1 MPRYKRKSVQQSKKD
16 LKRKNDARDFESET
30 VSKKAVY
37 KLSSDFLEVF
47 KIPEGFKIPIVHQ
60 QQRTG
65 SESKSASTS
74 EQQYTTSDKQPS
86 TSPQQSTSSVKR
98 PSIWVQP
105 STNSK
110 KRPSSSQQSST
121 SSNKPPSSFQQS
133 STSSNKPPSSSQQSS
148 TSSVNQASPF
158 DSSVDQSSKSRG
170 NYFAMYKRLQRKS
183 KHMKAKEK
191 QARENKN
198 LNPLW
203 KKNQTER
210 ETKTRQ
216 DKRLDPLY
224 KEGET
229 ERETKIRKEKRL
241 DPLYKEGETERETK
255 IRKEKRLDPLYKEGE
270 TERETKIRKEKRL
283 DKTYKKIETLRD
295 SKDRKDKRLNPF
307 YKKCETGRETK
318 TRRGK
323 RSDPL
328 IKKCETERET
338 KTRRDKRS
346 DPLYK
351 EGETERETKTRQDKR
366 LDPLYKEGE
375 TERETKTRKD
385 KRLDPLYKEGETER
399 ETKIRKEKRL
409 DKTYKKIETLRDSK
423 DRKDKRLNPF
433 YKKCETGRETKTRR
447 GKRSDPLIKK
457 CETERETKTRQDK
470 RLDPLYKEGET
481 ERETT
486 CRKQK
491 RLSVSSNITNV
502 IEKFHSTVNNGPIY
516 VCTSCQ
522 QLWYKHSVRK
532 FKSVFPSADVDV
544 IQNCPQT
551 ASVDDTVWICS
562 TCQSHLK
569 KGKIPPSSTMNK
581 MTFPEQGILKKMNH
595 LELSYVSVLL
605 PFMKIHQE
613 PRGKQKFLHGNMVL
627 VPANISSTV
636 TNLPRMTSETAT
648 IKATLKRRLKYQHH
662 VYCLNVRPEL
672 VHQAAEFLK
681 TTPLYKAH
689 NVTIN
694 SEWTYSGN
702 VDISSEEMT
711 ETDHEQVD
719 IEDGNTNNNDVAD
732 GALQDNDGT
741 NKASEPS
748 KVNEQD
754 GKNESYD
761 SDEDDKWSEVDENE
775 LMSGQADTLLTAPDF
790 VEPAERQLIYNFAP
804 GEGQIPVSRLEFRRN
819 TKGSKTK
826 TVLPEPNI
834 EKNDDEVENEEIDV
848 SKDSRQYRKRKKA
861 RIIRSVHFDI
871 KTDSEKYYRELLVL
885 YSSWRNENDL
895 KKSCNSF
902 NERYLE
908 IKDEVETERE
918 LYEPFRDIVE
928 DAQQIINQGV
938 EDSWDEIAPQTEMQN
953 AMDKD
958 NRTDPKDTGIE
969 NYDIGIDLGLQPS
982 NQEQELNR
990 DFELP
995 DQEFRCHLR
1004 KLNKEQLE
1012 FVYDAIHI
1020 LKTSKDPIYWF
1031 LSGGAGVGKSY
1042 VTKALYQMA
1051 VKFYSKQAGEDF
1063 SSNKVMLLAPTGKA
1077 AYHIHGN
1084 TIHSALKVPVNQK
1097 LQYKQLSSAALNTL
1111 RNQIGEVNL
1120 IFIDEI
1126 SMVGF
1131 NMLNFIHQRLME
1143 VTQKNELFG
1152 GISVIAVGDL
1162 FQLKPVM
1169 DSYLF
1174 TSPTTG
1180 YMPLA
1185 TNIWKENFTMFE
1197 LHEIMRQSENKPFA
1211 ELLNRLREGNHNKQ
1225 DISVLKERNINEN
1238 TEDYPWAVPHLFCT
1252 NEKVDSFNSA
1262 IIHRKNDLVYV
1273 IRAHDKFIG
1282 SAPPGLK
1289 AKILDSFRNNKQNS
1303 KQLLN
1308 SLEVAENTYYEIT
1321 ANLDTTDGL
1330 INGASCKMMKVEI
1343 NQISEYASGI
1353 LWVQFEDQN
1362 IGKQHRRENRR
1373 LYKSCHLKE
1382 WTPLEP
1388 VSKSFAAG
1396 NKGEAQIQR
1405 SQFPIR
1411 PAHAKTVHRS
1421 QGDTLS
1427 KVVVDL
1433 TSKRRVDHIH
1443 YVAVSRVQTLDGL
1456 FIRNLQEDKIG
1467 VDKNVKT
1474 EMKRLRATTIER
1486 RLRNIY
1492 DLENSLLKIC
1502 FLNAS
1507 SLHRHL
1513 EDVRLDRNIT
1523 NADIACFCETR
1534 FHNRDSVDATQIDAF
1549 HQYRQDSKPSG
1560 HKRPP
1565 YGLAIYSKEPFC
1577 PSFPINESSNGI
1589 ELSVFR
1595 TNHNSD
1601 ITIVTVYKPPHKP
1614 ISELCE
1620 RLLHVHETYVCNND
1634 AIILGDLNVNWKE
1647 DSSNKQKLLTLMQQ
1661 LKYKQLIT
1669 QPTNDYGSTIDLI
1682 FTNIDCVDS
1691 GTNEVFFSDHKLT
1704 WLSLLAA

>member
-1 MPRYKRKSVQQSKKD
+1 
-16 LKRKNDARDFESET
+16 
-30 VSKKAVY
+30 
-37 KLSSDFLEVF
+37 
-47 KIPEGFKIPIVHQ
+47 
-60 QQRTG
+60 
-65 SESKSASTS
+65 
-74 EQQYTTSDKQPS
+74 
-86 TSPQQSTSSVKR
+86 
-98 PSIWVQP
+98 
-105 STNSK
+105 
-110 KRPSSSQQSST
+110 
-121 SSNKPPSSFQQS
+121 
-133 STSSNKPPSSSQQSS
+133 
-148 TSSVNQASPF
+148 
-158 DSSVDQSSKSRG
+158 
-170 NYFAMYKRLQRKS
+170 
-183 KHMKAKEK
+183 
-191 QARENKN
+191 
-198 LNPLW
+198 
-203 KKNQTER
+203 
-210 ETKTRQ
+210 
-216 DKRLDPLY
+216 
-224 KEGET
+224 
-229 ERETKIRKEKRL
+229 
-241 DPLYKEGETERETK
+241 
-255 IRKEKRLDPLYKEGE
+255 
-270 TERETKIRKEKRL
+270 
-283 DKTYKKIETLRD
+283 
-295 SKDRKDKRLNPF
+295 
-307 YKKCETGRETK
+307 
-318 TRRGK
+318 
-323 RSDPL
+323 
-328 IKKCETERET
+328 
-338 KTRRDKRS
+338 
-346 DPLYK
+346 
-351 EGETERETKTRQDKR
+351 
-366 LDPLYKEGE
+366 
-375 TERETKTRKD
+375 
-385 KRLDPLYKEGETER
+385 
-399 ETKIRKEKRL
+399 
-409 DKTYKKIETLRDSK
+409 
-423 DRKDKRLNPF
+423 
-433 YKKCETGRETKTRR
+433 
-447 GKRSDPLIKK
+447 
-457 CETERETKTRQDK
+457 
-470 RLDPLYKEGET
+470 
-481 ERETT
+481 
-486 CRKQK
+486 
-491 RLSVSSNITNV
+491 
-502 IEKFHSTVNNGPIY
+502 
-516 VCTSCQ
+516 
-522 QLWYKHSVRK
+522 
-532 FKSVFPSADVDV
+532 
-544 IQNCPQT
+544 
-551 ASVDDTVWICS
+551 
-562 TCQSHLK
+562 
-569 KGKIPPSSTMNK
+569 
-581 MTFPEQGILKKMNH
+581 
-595 LELSYVSVLL
+595 
-605 PFMKIHQE
+605 
-613 PRGKQKFLHGNMVL
+613 
-627 VPANISSTV
+627 
-636 TNLPRMTSETAT
+636 MTSETAT

-672 VHQAAEFLK
+672 VHQAADFLK

-754 GKNESYD
+754 GNNESYD

-804 GEGQIPVSRLEFRRN
+804 GEGQIPVSVFMEENAEELAFPGIFCGTKRPSNKDRSVNVSYGEIVKAELRNVDRRAAGSIENIFFKTKKIQMKTLLDQTQLALRKVNLKDKKLTVKDVRGTAAIDLIHHDKAYKFLTKIRGSPPYFEQFCEDSDDDVCAYIDRFITCRLPDESESELFDLVSLQSHKHTKTCRKKGKKTCRFGFPKPPLKKTTILHPLEPPNFSKDEIARHKSVWISIKKELDNIGDDENTTICLLLDKLELTYEKYILAIRASIKSSTVFLKRSPQEVRVNNYNTNILKGWRANLDVQFVLDVFACATYVASYITKSQRGMSELLRKASDEARKGNQTLTEQIKTVGNHFLNAVEIGAQEAAYICLQLPMKKSSRQTIFLNTSPPEERVSLLKPSTLLDKMEDEDDDIECGNIFSRYCDRPRTMENMTLTEYAAYYDDSPGRLEFRRN

-918 LYEPFRDIVE
+918 LYEPFREIVE

-1020 LKTSKDPIYWF
+1020 LKTSEEPIYWF

-1238 TEDYPWAVPHLFCT
+1238 TEDYPWDVPHLFCT

-1262 IIHRKNDLVYV
+1262 IIYRKNDLVYV
-1273 IRAHDKFIG
+1273 IRAQDKFIG

-1289 AKILDSFRNNKQNS
+1289 AKILDSFGNNKQNS

-1362 IGKQHRRENRR
+1362 IGKQHRRENR
-1373 LYKSCHLKE
+1373 L
-1382 WTPLEP
+1382 
-1388 VSKSFAAG
+1388 SKSFPAG

-1474 EMKRLRATTIER
+1474 EMERLRATTIER

-1513 EDVRLDRNIT
+1513 EHVRLDRNIT

-1704 WLSLLAA
+1704 WLSLLSA

>member
-1 MPRYKRKSVQQSKKD
+1 MADELVNKSYQLRGVFSNFSATVSSDDAAFFRKTSEDIRKIGQQSNETSKQIKDNASKQQKVDLEKHKKD
-16 LKRKNDARDFESET
+16 RKEMAALENKNFSF
-30 VSKKAVY
+30 
-37 KLSSDFLEVF
+37 SS
-47 KIPEGFKIPIVHQ
+47 
-60 QQRTG
+60 
-65 SESKSASTS
+65 
-74 EQQYTTSDKQPS
+74 
-86 TSPQQSTSSVKR
+86 
-98 PSIWVQP
+98 
-105 STNSK
+105 
-110 KRPSSSQQSST
+110 
-121 SSNKPPSSFQQS
+121 QQS

-158 DSSVDQSSKSRG
+158 DSSVDQ
-170 NYFAMYKRLQRKS
+170 
-183 KHMKAKEK
+183 
-191 QARENKN
+191 
-198 LNPLW
+198 
-203 KKNQTER
+203 
-210 ETKTRQ
+210 
-216 DKRLDPLY
+216 D
-224 KEGET
+224 
-229 ERETKIRKEKRL
+229 
-241 DPLYKEGETERETK
+241 
-255 IRKEKRLDPLYKEGE
+255 KRLDPLYKEGE

-366 LDPLYKEGE
+366 LDPLYKEG
-375 TERETKTRKD
+375 
-385 KRLDPLYKEGETER
+385 
-399 ETKIRKEKRL
+399 
-409 DKTYKKIETLRDSK
+409 
-423 DRKDKRLNPF
+423 
-433 YKKCETGRETKTRR
+433 
-447 GKRSDPLIKK
+447 
-457 CETERETKTRQDK
+457 RETKTRQDK

-481 ERETT
+481 KRETT

-581 MTFPEQGILKKMNH
+581 TTFPEQGILKKMNH

-605 PFMKIHQE
+605 PFLKIHQE
-613 PRGKQKFLHGNMVL
+613 PRGKQKFIHGNMVL
-627 VPANISSTV
+627 VPANISRTV
-636 TNLPRMTSETAT
+636 TNLPQMTSETAT
-648 IKATLKRRLKYQHH
+648 IKATLKR
-662 VYCLNVRPEL
+662 
-672 VHQAAEFLK
+672 
-681 TTPLYKAH
+681 
-689 NVTIN
+689 

-754 GKNESYD
+754 GNNESYD

-1020 LKTSKDPIYWF
+1020 LKTSEDPIYWF

-1238 TEDYPWAVPHLFCT
+1238 TEDYPWDVPHLFCT

-1474 EMKRLRATTIER
+1474 EMERLRATTIER

-1704 WLSLLAA
+1704 WLSLLSA